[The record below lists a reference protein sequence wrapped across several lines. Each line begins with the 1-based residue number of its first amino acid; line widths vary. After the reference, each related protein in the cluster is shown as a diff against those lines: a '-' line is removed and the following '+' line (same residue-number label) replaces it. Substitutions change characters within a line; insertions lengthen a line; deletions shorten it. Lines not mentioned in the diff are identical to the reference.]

1 MFYKMIRI
9 SLLGFVLAVF
19 LNSCS
24 EYQLVLKEDDATKK
38 YAMADSLYN
47 AGKYKKA
54 LKLMEQIVP
63 VYRGKPQAEKLMYMY
78 ANTFYNLEDFYL
90 AGYQFERFESS
101 YPESDSLE
109 IAAYKSAKSY
119 YELSPSFSL
128 DQKETD
134 KALERL
140 QSYIDKY
147 PDSPFRTEANSL
159 VLELRRKLE
168 KKDYETAKQFLNI
181 EDYKAAIEAFD
192 NFIADHPGASLRKEA
207 FYGRFEA
214 AYKLA
219 INSLPSLVN
228 ERLLVAKGHY
238 KSFYKY
244 YKDSDLGEE
253 AREIM
258 VDIEER
264 LSLET
269 EEPTSK

>member
-9 SLLGFVLAVF
+9 SLLAFVLGVF

-24 EYQLVLKEDDATKK
+24 EYQLVLKDDDATKK

-47 AGKYKKA
+47 VGKYKKA

-90 AGYQFERFESS
+90 AGYQFERFETS
-101 YPESDSLE
+101 YPDSDSLE
-109 IAAYKSAKSY
+109 VAAYKSAKSY
-119 YELSPSFSL
+119 YELSPRFSL
-128 DQKETD
+128 DQKDTD

-147 PDSPFRTEANSL
+147 PNSPYRTEANSL

-168 KKDYETAKQFLNI
+168 KKDYETALQFLNI
-181 EDYKAAIEAFD
+181 EDYKAAIEAFE
-192 NFIADHPGASLRKEA
+192 NFIADHPGASLRKDA

-228 ERLLVAKGHY
+228 ERLQVAKGHY
-238 KSFYKY
+238 NSFNKY
-244 YKDSDLGEE
+244 YEDSELSKE
-253 AREIM
+253 ANEIM
-258 VDIEER
+258 ADIEKR
-264 LSLET
+264 MPSTT

>member
-1 MFYKMIRI
+1 MIRI

-24 EYQLVLKEDDATKK
+24 EYQMVLKEDDATKK

-47 AGKYKKA
+47 VGKYKKA

-63 VYRGKPQAEKLMYMY
+63 VYRGKPQAEKLMYIY
-78 ANTFYNLEDFYL
+78 ANTFYKLEDFYL

-101 YPESDSLE
+101 YPDSDSLE
-109 IAAYKSAKSY
+109 VAAYKSAKSY
-119 YELSPSFSL
+119 YELSPRYSL
-128 DQKETD
+128 DQKDTD

-147 PDSPFRTEANSL
+147 PNSNYRTEANGL
-159 VLELRRKLE
+159 VLELRRKIE
-168 KKDYETAKQFLNI
+168 KKDYETALQYLRI
-181 EDYKAAIEAFD
+181 EDFKAAIEAFD
-192 NFIADHPGASLRKEA
+192 NFISDHPGASLRKNA

-228 ERLLVAKGHY
+228 ERLEVAKGHY
-238 KSFYKY
+238 KSFNKY
-244 YKDSDLGEE
+244 YEDSELSEE

-258 VDIEER
+258 VDIQER
-264 LSLET
+264 LSSET